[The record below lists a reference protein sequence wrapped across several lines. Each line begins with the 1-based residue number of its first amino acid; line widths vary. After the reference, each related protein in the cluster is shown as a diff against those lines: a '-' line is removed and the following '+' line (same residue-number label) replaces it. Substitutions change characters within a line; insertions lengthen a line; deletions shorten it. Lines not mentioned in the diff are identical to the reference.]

1 MGLDMYLHANKDVP
15 LEVATMM
22 AKADN
27 GKEWWDAEF
36 RDYNNESWMG
46 NTATAKAGDIVTAVA
61 RVGYWRKA
69 NAIHGWFVENVQGG
83 DDDCE
88 EYEVSTGQLQQLR
101 AACQEVLDTGGAT
114 DDIRPREGFLF
125 GTDDIEYMLDDCKDT
140 IKQIDQVLKK
150 YPDWVYTYQSS
161 W

>member
-1 MGLDMYLHANKDVP
+1 MGLDMYLHAKKDIP

-27 GKEWWDAEF
+27 GKDPWDVEF

-46 NTATAKAGDIVTAVA
+46 GTATAKAGETVTAVA

-69 NAIHGWFVENVQGG
+69 NAIHGWFVRNVQGG
-83 DDDCE
+83 NDNCD
-88 EYEVSTGQLQQLR
+88 EYEVSAEQLR
-101 AACQEVLDTGGAT
+101 QLRKDCQEALDKGGVT
-114 DDIRPREGFLF
+114 DSLKPVEGFLF
-125 GTDDIEYMLDDCKDT
+125 GSDDTQGMLDDCEVT
-140 IKQIDQVLKK
+140 IKQIDEVLKK

>member
-1 MGLDMYLHANKDVP
+1 MGLDMYLNAKKDVP

-27 GKEWWDAEF
+27 GKERWDAEF

-46 NTATAKAGDIVTAVA
+46 DTATAKAGETVTAVA
-61 RVGYWRKA
+61 RAGYWRKA
-69 NAIHGWFVENVQGG
+69 NAIHGWFVKNVQGG
-83 DDDCE
+83 IDDCSQ
-88 EYEVSTGQLQQLR
+88 YEVSAEQLQQLHD
-101 AACQEVLDTGGAT
+101 ACQEALNAGDKTEILQPS
-114 DDIRPREGFLF
+114 DGFFF
-125 GTDDIEYMLDDCKDT
+125 GSNNTQYMLDDCKDT
-140 IKQIDQVLKK
+140 IKQIDQALKK